1 MVQHHVADYEVWRK
15 AYDGF
20 AEHPEGGSVT
30 RESVYRVEADDP
42 NNVLTI
48 MHGFAT
54 TADAEKFLAGAELRD
69 AMQQA
74 GVQGQPRV
82 ESCRTPGPE
91 GPEGRCPVP
100 APGWPGSALRVSAA
114 QPRRGVT
121 QLDPQQKSWRESSY
135 FARRSGRLRPPN
147 PGRRNPG

>member
-1 MVQHHVADYEVWRK
+1 MAVTAVVQHRVANYEVWRK

-20 AEHPEGGSVT
+20 GDVQKAGGVT
-30 RESVYRVEADDP
+30 RQSVYRSNDDP
-42 NNVLTI
+42 NNVLI

-82 ESCRTPGPE
+82 EIYQD
-91 GPEGRCPVP
+91 
-100 APGWPGSALRVSAA
+100 A
-114 QPRRGVT
+114 
-121 QLDPQQKSWRESSY
+121 
-135 FARRSGRLRPPN
+135 
-147 PGRRNPG
+147 

>member
-1 MVQHHVADYEVWRK
+1 MAVTAVIQHRVADYQVWRK

-20 AEHPEGGSVT
+20 SGVQKAGGVT
-30 RESVYRVEADDP
+30 RQSVYRATGDP
-42 NNVLTI
+42 NNVLI

-82 ESCRTPGPE
+82 EIYQD
-91 GPEGRCPVP
+91 
-100 APGWPGSALRVSAA
+100 A
-114 QPRRGVT
+114 
-121 QLDPQQKSWRESSY
+121 
-135 FARRSGRLRPPN
+135 
-147 PGRRNPG
+147 